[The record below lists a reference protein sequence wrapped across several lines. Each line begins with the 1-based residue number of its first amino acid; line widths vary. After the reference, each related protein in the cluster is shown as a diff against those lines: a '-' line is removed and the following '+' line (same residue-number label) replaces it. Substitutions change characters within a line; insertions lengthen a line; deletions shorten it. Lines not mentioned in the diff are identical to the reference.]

1 MGYFILP
8 IIIASIMLV
17 KLDWTILNTS
27 LIIMFCISCSELLR
41 NVVLFFQRILN
52 DVSLEKLLDLKIHLD
67 KKQKSL
73 KKWSDSLLDASKETV
88 ILQIKSFYVLLIWA
102 TQRTDPKMFNVVIS
116 KLKLMKVPDE
126 YLVGHEKLSEF
137 IKLAELNEYEI
148 KFDQNSDNAYFERKN
163 KI

>member
-27 LIIMFCISCSELLR
+27 LIIIFCVSCSELLR

-102 TQRTDPKMFNVVIS
+102 TQRNDPKMFNVVIT

-148 KFDQNSDNAYFERKN
+148 KFDQNSDNAYFERK
-163 KI
+163 KK

>member
-8 IIIASIMLV
+8 IIIALIMLV

-41 NVVLFFQRILN
+41 NVVLSFQRILN

-102 TQRTDPKMFNVVIS
+102 TQRNDPKMFNVVIS

-148 KFDQNSDNAYFERKN
+148 KFDQNSDNAYFERK
-163 KI
+163 K

>member
-1 MGYFILP
+1 
-8 IIIASIMLV
+8 MLV

-102 TQRTDPKMFNVVIS
+102 TQRNDPKMFNVVIS

-148 KFDQNSDNAYFERKN
+148 KFDQNSDNAYFERK
-163 KI
+163 KK